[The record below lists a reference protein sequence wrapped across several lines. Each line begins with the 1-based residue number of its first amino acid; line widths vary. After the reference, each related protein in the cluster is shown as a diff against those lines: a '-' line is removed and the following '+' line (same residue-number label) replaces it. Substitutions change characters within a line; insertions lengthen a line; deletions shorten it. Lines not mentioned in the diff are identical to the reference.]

1 MAPYEADP
9 FIARLSQCRK
19 DNKLEYF
26 AVISNDSD
34 FFVYNTPGYIPL
46 DEIRFIESPVGEIEI
61 ICRKFTAASIAQ
73 CMGIKKT
80 VCDFLKKLTIFTV
93 DAIGCFTC
101 GNRLFEYERIATIS
115 FTFI

>member
-46 DEIRFIESPVGEIEI
+46 DEIRFVAAPTGEIEI
-61 ICRKFTAASIAQ
+61 ICRKFTATSIAS

-80 VCDFLKKLTIFTV
+80 VCVFDIGAYSTV
-93 DAIGCFTC
+93 DAIGCFTRRN
-101 GNRLFEYERIATIS
+101 GLFGYQRATTVSCI
-115 FTFI
+115 FA